1 LVLTLAK
8 PLPRI
13 RRSAASKIFSFVST
27 SHRLLLL
34 PVVCMSEQSLI
45 SKIVLSKRSFIKEVK
60 KRSVIEQ
67 GLRRGSDWDS

>member
-27 SHRLLLL
+27 STASSYCPSRA
-34 PVVCMSEQSLI
+34 
-45 SKIVLSKRSFIKEVK
+45 
-60 KRSVIEQ
+60 
-67 GLRRGSDWDS
+67 